1 MLIAVANLT
10 WIVMLLYP
18 EAGTG
23 SQQAEARN
31 QKWVA
36 SWAASAHGP
45 YPSGNASAQ
54 PTLDFAF
61 ESAERGATD
70 QTFRLIL
77 KPDLWGSRV
86 RLRFSNAFGTQPVTF
101 DDAFVGLQATAG
113 TLVTGTNQRVTFDK
127 GKHALTL
134 PPGSSSFSDPIA
146 LPFVQHS
153 NVALMKAGI
162 AGIVKM
168 ECVVQTDGTPSDIR
182 VVAPLDPT
190 VDAAA
195 IQALK
200 GWKFSPGQKDGQA
213 VPVLVQVEM
222 SFTTVRGPR
231 LGSTDVFR
239 SGPGITLPK
248 LVHETKPSY
257 SATARNAGVQGN
269 VVLDCVILTDGT
281 VGDVRVSKPLD
292 SDLDAEAIR
301 TVRQWKFTPGEKEG
315 QPVPVQVSVE
325 LTFTLR

>member
-1 MLIAVANLT
+1 MEDRMKAAIFSTLC
-10 WIVMLLYP
+10 LLAICSPARAQGDPQIYKPGNGVTAPKLLKEVKAEYPP
-18 EAGTG
+18 EA
-23 SQQAEARN
+23 
-31 QKWVA
+31 
-36 SWAASAHGP
+36 
-45 YPSGNASAQ
+45 
-54 PTLDFAF
+54 
-61 ESAERGATD
+61 
-70 QTFRLIL
+70 
-77 KPDLWGSRV
+77 
-86 RLRFSNAFGTQPVTF
+86 
-101 DDAFVGLQATAG
+101 
-113 TLVTGTNQRVTFDK
+113 
-127 GKHALTL
+127 
-134 PPGSSSFSDPIA
+134 
-146 LPFVQHS
+146 
-153 NVALMKAGI
+153 MKAGV

-239 SGPGITLPK
+239 SGPGVTLPK

-257 SATARNAGVQGN
+257 TATARNAGVQGN

-301 TVRQWKFTPGEKEG
+301 TVRQWKFTPGAKEG
-315 QPVPVQVSVE
+315 QAVPVQVSVE